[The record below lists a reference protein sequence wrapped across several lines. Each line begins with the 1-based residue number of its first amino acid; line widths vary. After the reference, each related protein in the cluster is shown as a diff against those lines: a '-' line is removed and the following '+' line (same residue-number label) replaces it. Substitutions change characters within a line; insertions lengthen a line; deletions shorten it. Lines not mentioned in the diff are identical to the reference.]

1 MANRMPH
8 QGARLVNLSDLPDEH
23 DRPAIFKFATS
34 FNGFEHIGS
43 FERAA
48 DAAKSGDR
56 SSLNLIRNELFFT
69 ARASRHRDDQS
80 YVTKYR
86 ELLPLLQQHAGRE

>member
-1 MANRMPH
+1 MNH
-8 QGARLVNLSDLPDEH
+8 SDSPDEH
-23 DRPAIFKFATS
+23 DRPEVFKFADRS
-34 FNGFEHIGS
+34 NGFEETAS
-43 FERAA
+43 FERVA

-56 SSLNLIRNELFFT
+56 SSLKLIRNEIFVT
-69 ARASRHRDDQS
+69 AWAPRHRDDQS